1 MDVSALGM
9 ALKRVKLKK
18 NKEVNDRSAPMMKA
32 GLEKKDL
39 DQYYKDVQDT
49 YVESWEPLLTA
60 KGLTFRTAYVPM
72 QKKEAE
78 AMVKA
83 YEAHEKL
90 SEEEK
95 KGKHYA
101 KFYAMLL
108 KDPVFSKMQETLQKQ
123 IDECLNLFKCDK
135 VFVKGS
141 SRSAKDAVI
150 DLQNMTADFE
160 SRCQNVKKQKGEGG
174 KCDLNSGVVSLLG
187 AGKDAMSGTSAQ
199 YFLQLFVRSERIYQ
213 DMRLA
218 LQMKDFKSG
227 WAIREWID
235 VDIGM
240 EFRGFVYRRK
250 FCALCQYD
258 YLVKVEHLQDSKTRQ
273 DIISTIEKFYANS
286 VAPALH
292 REESPFQNYIADF
305 AIDTTGKCWII
316 ELNPYQES
324 TDGAMFSWA
333 TEKQLLS
340 TEPLNF
346 RYQSVPQNA
355 TVALGKKWRKLLNS
369 TLKRINAEA

>member
-160 SRCQNVKKQKGEGG
+160 SRCQNVKKQVFYLHLKDCKESKRQELPSKLSIMIFQKGEGG

-199 YFLQLFVRSERIYQ
+199 YFLQLFVRCE
-213 DMRLA
+213 
-218 LQMKDFKSG
+218 
-227 WAIREWID
+227 
-235 VDIGM
+235 
-240 EFRGFVYRRK
+240 
-250 FCALCQYD
+250 
-258 YLVKVEHLQDSKTRQ
+258 
-273 DIISTIEKFYANS
+273 
-286 VAPALH
+286 
-292 REESPFQNYIADF
+292 
-305 AIDTTGKCWII
+305 
-316 ELNPYQES
+316 
-324 TDGAMFSWA
+324 
-333 TEKQLLS
+333 
-340 TEPLNF
+340 
-346 RYQSVPQNA
+346 
-355 TVALGKKWRKLLNS
+355 
-369 TLKRINAEA
+369 